1 MAKDDIYN
9 NRGRPV
15 NPFAPGYG
23 GFGYQGGYQNRY
35 NRGGYSQNPY
45 SKRHIGTPALLPSV
59 LQYQQDVK
67 NAKLQEDTQ
76 SNDEINSWVE
86 SMTDIMGNVNKS
98 LAKVPP
104 NMHKQFAGDFRAEY
118 NHITEIM
125 RQIDGKDPDDPDRLA
140 GLFEIEQMKSKW
152 LNTNEQLEKFLK
164 SKVNFVQAQ
173 RTGSMSDYYK
183 ENPDDKSMFAK
194 IFTDNVLYSRDEQ
207 GNISF
212 NLSYNKPLFDGT
224 STLVEK
230 YQTLNDMPDLILK
243 DFSYA
248 EANLNTIE
256 SLTKAGQPLSEV
268 NENLYR
274 QKLHQEFSNPA
285 RLKSWLT
292 DDFIIP
298 GGFGI
303 DESLLNDPT
312 KFDELR
318 DIAVDQT
325 LELYKN
331 AAQKGYDHKVAL
343 LKLKNNP
350 STTTPVAWH
359 ADFDK
364 YTTEALNTYLND
376 TTKTPTPE
384 DWRRASVGSWW
395 TVKYPFKQ
403 IAVTADTCVTC
414 EEMKK
419 PVSEGGGSYNPK
431 QYKKEWV
438 EDQENVQLQP
448 ANQNGRLSF
457 DTIDSMSVTFKKDDI
472 AGISKHL
479 KTNPTE

>member
-292 DDFIIP
+292 DDFIVA

-303 DESLLNDPT
+303 DESLIGDPSR
-312 KFDELR
+312 FNELR
-318 DIAVDQT
+318 DVAVEQT
-325 LELYKN
+325 LQLYENIAKDAYDKEQKRLSNLNNTTTTGVTPTWHTEMDEQVTSWKTDNKIPN
-331 AAQKGYDHKVAL
+331 ANDWNRLASQSKWAVTTPRKKVTERGEDGKLVTKTVPDETKIVLTPRDTDNNTIQMLSKQLTYDVTEIDAILK
-343 LKLKNNP
+343 KLK
-350 STTTPVAWH
+350 
-359 ADFDK
+359 
-364 YTTEALNTYLND
+364 
-376 TTKTPTPE
+376 
-384 DWRRASVGSWW
+384 
-395 TVKYPFKQ
+395 
-403 IAVTADTCVTC
+403 
-414 EEMKK
+414 EE
-419 PVSEGGGSYNPK
+419 
-431 QYKKEWV
+431 
-438 EDQENVQLQP
+438 
-448 ANQNGRLSF
+448 
-457 DTIDSMSVTFKKDDI
+457 
-472 AGISKHL
+472 
-479 KTNPTE
+479 